1 MKSKFIYQS
10 TTNSKVVAE
19 TSDECR
25 ALAEK
30 NPENI
35 DYKSWIQVLVVV
47 EESTNV

>member
-10 TTNSKVVAE
+10 TTNSSIVAE

-30 NPENI
+30 NPGNM
-35 DYKSWIQVLVVV
+35 DYRSWIQVLVIF
-47 EESTNV
+47 EESSNV